1 MVGSNTGAAHI
12 KEHVVFYP
20 YTFIQSMVEK
30 CHDKLSLDEL
40 EGHKF
45 IKREFAIFPPL
56 TVLDNLKYVCRGNPL
71 TILNEHGEP
80 ENATNMRQPISADE
94 MQNEMT
100 NGFVISFCTSP
111 ANQSRRVALLSRS
124 KCL

>member
-1 MVGSNTGAAHI
+1 MNDHRGSNTGAAHI
-12 KEHVVFYP
+12 RERVVFYP

-30 CHDKLSLDEL
+30 WHDKLSLDEL

-71 TILNEHGEP
+71 TILNEH
-80 ENATNMRQPISADE
+80 ENRKTPLTCDNPSLQM
-94 MQNEMT
+94 
-100 NGFVISFCTSP
+100 
-111 ANQSRRVALLSRS
+111 
-124 KCL
+124 KCRMK